1 MELSPVKVAK
11 FLNLADNEK
20 QITSMVKSKMWK
32 FLFFVHPI
40 RILLLIGSVALIPII
55 IKTVSV
61 FAETKNIKFMIPF
74 LIVSVLCLI
83 VLVFSYLYESYITK
97 RTMIVLTD
105 KRVVGS
111 LNPTL
116 FTKDKVDFM
125 INKIESIIEDETI
138 IGNIFNYCNVRICT
152 AGSSKTMKVVDKKT
166 ASTFKNEFYDLTK

>member
-1 MELSPVKVAK
+1 MEFNQVKVAK

-32 FLFFVHPI
+32 LLFFVHPV
-40 RILLLIGSVALIPII
+40 RILLLLGSLALIPLTI
-55 IKTVSV
+55 
-61 FAETKNIKFMIPF
+61 ETISDFIENENIKFMIPF
-74 LIVSVLCLI
+74 IIVSVLCFI

-125 INKIESIIEDETI
+125 INKIESILEDETI
-138 IGNIFNYCNVRICT
+138 PGNIFNYCHVRICT

>member
-1 MELSPVKVAK
+1 MELNPTKVAK

-32 FLFFVHPI
+32 LLFFVHPI
-40 RILLLIGSVALIPII
+40 RILLLIGSVALIPI
-55 IKTVSV
+55 TV
-61 FAETKNIKFMIPF
+61 ETISNFIENENIKIMIPF
-74 LIVSVLCLI
+74 IIVSVLCLI

-125 INKIESIIEDETI
+125 INKIETIVEDESI
-138 IGNIFNYCNVRICT
+138 VGNIFNYCNVRICT
-152 AGSSKTMKVVDKKT
+152 AGSSKIMKVVDKKT

>member
-1 MELSPVKVAK
+1 MKLNQAKVAK
-11 FLNLADNEK
+11 FLNLADNEQ
-20 QITSMVKSKMWK
+20 QITSMVKSRIWK
-32 FLFFVHPI
+32 LLFFIHPI
-40 RILLLIGSVALIPII
+40 RILLLLSTLALIPII
-55 IKTVSV
+55 IKTVLV
-61 FAETKNIKFMIPF
+61 FIETKDIKFMISI
-74 LIVSVLCLI
+74 LILSLLSFIILI
-83 VLVFSYLYESYITK
+83 FSYLYESYITK

-138 IGNIFNYCNVRICT
+138 AGNIFNYCHVRICT

-166 ASTFKNEFYDLTK
+166 ASAFKNEFYDLTK

>member
-1 MELSPVKVAK
+1 MEFNQVKVAK

-32 FLFFVHPI
+32 LLFFVHPV
-40 RILLLIGSVALIPII
+40 RILLLLGSLALIPLTI
-55 IKTVSV
+55 
-61 FAETKNIKFMIPF
+61 ETISDFIENENIKFMIPF
-74 LIVSVLCLI
+74 IIVSVLCFI

-138 IGNIFNYCNVRICT
+138 PGNIFNYCHVRICT

>member
-1 MELSPVKVAK
+1 MEFNQVKVAK

-32 FLFFVHPI
+32 LLFFVHPV
-40 RILLLIGSVALIPII
+40 RILLLLGSLALIPLTI
-55 IKTVSV
+55 
-61 FAETKNIKFMIPF
+61 ETISDFIENENIKFMITF
-74 LIVSVLCLI
+74 IIVSVLCFI

-138 IGNIFNYCNVRICT
+138 PGNIFNYCHVRICT